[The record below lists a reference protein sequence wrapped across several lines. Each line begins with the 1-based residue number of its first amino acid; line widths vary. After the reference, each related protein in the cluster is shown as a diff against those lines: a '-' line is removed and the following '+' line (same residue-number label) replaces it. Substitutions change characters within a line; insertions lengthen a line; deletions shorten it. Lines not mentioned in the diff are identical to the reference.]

1 MRISD
6 WSSDVCSSDLSA
18 MIAGEPSRD
27 ASSTRISSKS
37 PKSCASTDSIA
48 SASQRAPL
56 CTGITIDTRGGAV
69 ESSVDRK
76 SVGEGKSGTVSVDL
90 GGRGILKKKKKQI
103 TK

>member
-1 MRISD
+1 
-6 WSSDVCSSDLSA
+6 

-56 CTGITIDTRGGAV
+56 CTGITIDTRGVAV
-69 ESSVDRK
+69 ESSVP
-76 SVGEGKSGTVSVDL
+76 VP
-90 GGRGILKKKKKQI
+90 ILTIVLQAANDASNGLYQSRSEEHTSELQSLMRI
-103 TK
+103 PYAVFCL